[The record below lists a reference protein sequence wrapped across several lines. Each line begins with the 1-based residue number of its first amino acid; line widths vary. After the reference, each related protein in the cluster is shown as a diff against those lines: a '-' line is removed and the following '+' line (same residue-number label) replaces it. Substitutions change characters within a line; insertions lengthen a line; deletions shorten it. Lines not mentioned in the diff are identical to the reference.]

1 MVAAMPLSTES
12 LDNKKTVTTNDLRN
26 LALFL
31 AGGLALLLVASQMVD
46 SGSASAAEEL
56 DELSSKRFVSISIT
70 TVAGDNT
77 VTNAEASAGFTVVG
91 VTDETGETVTC
102 NYGGVTDAV
111 TADASTGAFTCL
123 FDDDGTGTYAD
134 MSGVSDGT
142 VTVFAT
148 VSGTNSGNVFATQD
162 TTKPTMTVASGAINS
177 GDTTNTAAIALTFT
191 SSETT
196 TDFVVGDITA
206 SGCSLSSFS
215 GSGSSYSATCTASAS
230 GAVTVKVNAGAYTD
244 SVTNGNA
251 VSNTFSWTAD
261 LTAPTLTSV
270 TLNSNNADND
280 LSIDGNTI
288 TLAFTSSETI
298 GTPTCAIKFNGADA
312 TNGETVTNTDG
323 NDWTCTVAAHD
334 SDADGAVTFTLDF
347 TDANGNAGTQVTST
361 TDSSSVTHDDTVP
374 TLSAVTIAGNGAST
388 SRTDDG
394 DTVTLSL
401 IHI

>member
-56 DELSSKRFVSISIT
+56 DYLSSKRFVSISIT
-70 TVAGDNT
+70 TAAGDNT

-91 VTDETGETVTC
+91 VTDETGESVTC
-102 NYGGVTDAV
+102 SYGGVTDAV
-111 TADASTGAFTCL
+111 TADASTGAFSCL

-142 VTVFAT
+142 VTVYAT

-177 GDTTNTAAIALTFT
+177 GDTTNTAAIALTFV

-196 TDFVVGDITA
+196 TDFVVGDITP

-215 GSGSSYSATCTASAS
+215 GSGLILQCNMYCFRKW
-230 GAVTVKVNAGAYTD
+230 GC
-244 SVTNGNA
+244 
-251 VSNTFSWTAD
+251 
-261 LTAPTLTSV
+261 
-270 TLNSNNADND
+270 
-280 LSIDGNTI
+280 DG
-288 TLAFTSSETI
+288 
-298 GTPTCAIKFNGADA
+298 
-312 TNGETVTNTDG
+312 
-323 NDWTCTVAAHD
+323 
-334 SDADGAVTFTLDF
+334 
-347 TDANGNAGTQVTST
+347 
-361 TDSSSVTHDDTVP
+361 
-374 TLSAVTIAGNGAST
+374 
-388 SRTDDG
+388 
-394 DTVTLSL
+394 
-401 IHI
+401 